1 MGIRKGNP
9 VLGQFVN
16 VRSMDFRFGIK
27 GRDVSI
33 TQIIRH
39 ALELTEKDFVDFL
52 KLGFISLG
60 YDEDIVKRL
69 QEQNWN
75 VALAYM
81 LEERRNSSDDALVI

>member
-33 TQIIRH
+33 TQIIRQY
-39 ALELTEKDFVDFL
+39 K
-52 KLGFISLG
+52 
-60 YDEDIVKRL
+60 YDIGRL
-69 QEQNWN
+69 RF
-75 VALAYM
+75 Y
-81 LEERRNSSDDALVI
+81 SSSCKKGRGDCD

>member
-33 TQIIRH
+33 TQIIRQY
-39 ALELTEKDFVDFL
+39 KYNI
-52 KLGFISLG
+52 G
-60 YDEDIVKRL
+60 RL
-69 QEQNWN
+69 RF
-75 VALAYM
+75 Y
-81 LEERRNSSDDALVI
+81 SSSYKKCRGDCD

>member
-33 TQIIRH
+33 TNINTI
-39 ALELTEKDFVDFL
+39 
-52 KLGFISLG
+52 LGVCAFTAAVVRSAEEIVISLFI
-60 YDEDIVKRL
+60 Y
-69 QEQNWN
+69 
-75 VALAYM
+75 
-81 LEERRNSSDDALVI
+81 

>member
-33 TQIIRH
+33 TQIIRQLNTILGVC
-39 ALELTEKDFVDFL
+39 AFTAAAVRSTEEIV
-52 KLGFISLG
+52 ISLFI
-60 YDEDIVKRL
+60 Y
-69 QEQNWN
+69 
-75 VALAYM
+75 
-81 LEERRNSSDDALVI
+81 